1 LALIISNGDTGKNG
15 KKKTKSRSKSKPK
28 KEDKKIV

>member
-1 LALIISNGDTGKNG
+1 LALIISNGDTAKNG

-28 KEDKKIV
+28 KDDKKIV